1 MSRLLAALLS
11 VLLLTACGSLPRDP
25 FTANDLAAEAPKGLN
40 DIRFNA
46 SDADAG
52 IRFAEAA
59 RTRRVNQKTFDVL
72 AISGGGSNGA
82 YGAGVL
88 VGWTKTGQRP
98 EFDIVTGVSTG
109 ALTAPFA
116 FLGADWDRRL
126 TEAYTSKAA
135 DKILEKRGIDLLFRP
150 GFYDTKALRAL
161 VEKYVDE
168 PMLYAIAMEH
178 ARGRRLLI
186 ATTNLDTEETV
197 IWDMGAIAARG
208 DEASRK
214 LFQDVL
220 VASASIPGVFPPTL
234 IEVEGRGRQLS
245 EMHVDGGVT
254 IPFFV
259 APESLLLWTAPKGGE
274 ARPGHIT
281 VLVNGKI
288 GGAFGFTKGGT
299 LSVVGRSWLTMSK
312 ALMRTHLT
320 ASAAFARR
328 NGGALVYAAIPDDA
342 AVDTS
347 GLDFSADNRRVLF
360 DLGKRRAEMEIAW
373 AQPAIPEAPQ
383 STGGAPVI
391 AAPSSPP
398 VASR

>member
-1 MSRLLAALLS
+1 MARLFVILFCALTLA
-11 VLLLTACGSLPRDP
+11 ACGSLPRES
-25 FTANDLAAEAPKGLN
+25 FTASDLAGEAPQGMN

-59 RTRRVNQKTFDVL
+59 RTRRAHQKTFDVL

-82 YGAGVL
+82 FGAGVL
-88 VGWTKTGQRP
+88 VGWTQTGHRP

-116 FLGADWDRRL
+116 FLGPDWDRRL
-126 TEAYTSKAA
+126 TEAYTSPAA
-135 DKILEKRGIDLLFRP
+135 AKILERRGIDLLFRP
-150 GFYDTKALRAL
+150 GFYDTKQLRGL
-161 VEKYVDE
+161 VEKYVD
-168 PMLYAIAMEH
+168 PPLLYAIAMEH

-208 DEASRK
+208 DEAALK

-234 IEVEGRGRQLS
+234 IPVRGQGRQLS

-259 APESLLLWTAPKGGE
+259 APESLLLWTAPRGGD
-274 ARPGHIT
+274 ARPGRIS
-281 VLVNGKI
+281 VIVNGKV

-328 NGGALVYAAIPDDA
+328 IGGSLVYAAIPDDA
-342 AVDTS
+342 NVDTS
-347 GLDFSADNRRVLF
+347 GLDFSADNRLTLF
-360 DLGKRRAEMEIAW
+360 ELGRRRAEMEVAW
-373 AQPAIPEAPQ
+373 AEPAVPEAPPP
-383 STGGAPVI
+383 TV
-391 AAPSSPP
+391 AAPASSPGP
-398 VASR
+398 TPAAGRR

>member
-1 MSRLLAALLS
+1 MARLLALLS
-11 VLLLTACGSLPRDP
+11 AVLLLAACGSLPRET
-25 FTANDLAAEAPKGLN
+25 FTATDLAGEAPQGLA

-46 SDADAG
+46 SDAAAG
-52 IRFAEAA
+52 IKFAEAA
-59 RTRRVNQKTFDVL
+59 RTRRANQKTFDVL

-88 VGWTKTGQRP
+88 VGWTKTGHRP

-116 FLGADWDRRL
+116 FLGPDWDRRL
-126 TEAYTSKAA
+126 TEAYTSPAA
-135 DKILEKRGIDLLFRP
+135 AKILDRRGLDLLFRP

-161 VEKYVDE
+161 VEKYVD
-168 PMLYAIAMEH
+168 PPLLYAIAMEH
-178 ARGRRLLI
+178 AKGRRLLI

-208 DEASRK
+208 DDASLK

-234 IEVEGRGRQLS
+234 IQVQGRGRQLA
-245 EMHVDGGVT
+245 EMHVDGSVT

-259 APESLLLWTAPKGGE
+259 APESLLLWTAPKTGE
-274 ARPGHIT
+274 ARPGRIS
-281 VLVNGKI
+281 VIVNGKI
-288 GGAFGFTKGGT
+288 GGTFGFTRGGT

-328 NGGALVYAAIPDDA
+328 NGGSLLYTAIPDDA
-342 AVDTS
+342 PVDTS
-347 GLDFSADNRRVLF
+347 GLDFSAANRLTLF
-360 DLGKRRAEMEIAW
+360 DLGRRRSEMEVAW
-373 AQPAIPEAPQ
+373 TEPAVPEASPAR
-383 STGGAPVI
+383 SVPVV
-391 AAPSSPP
+391 AAP
-398 VASR
+398 AAR

>member
-1 MSRLLAALLS
+1 MARLLAALMS
-11 VLLLTACGSLPRDP
+11 VLLLAACGSLPRDP
-25 FTANDLAAEAPKGLN
+25 FTASDLAGEAPRGLS
-40 DIRFNA
+40 DVRFNA
-46 SDADAG
+46 SDAGAG

-59 RTRRVNQKTFDVL
+59 RTRRVGQKTFDVL

-88 VGWTKTGQRP
+88 VGWTKTGHRP

-116 FLGADWDRRL
+116 FLGPDWDRRL

-135 DKILEKRGIDLLFRP
+135 DRILERRGLDLLFRP
-150 GFYDTKALRAL
+150 GFYDTKALRTL
-161 VEKYVDE
+161 VGKYVDP
-168 PMLYAIAMEH
+168 PMLWAIAAEH

-208 DEASRK
+208 DEASLK
-214 LFQDVL
+214 LFRDVL

-234 IEVEGRGRQLS
+234 IEVEGSGRRLS

-254 IPFFV
+254 TPFFV

-274 ARPGHIT
+274 ARPGRIT
-281 VLVNGKI
+281 VLVNGKV

-299 LSVVGRSWLTMSK
+299 LSVMGRSWLTMSK

-328 NGGALVYAAIPDDA
+328 NGGSLVYSAIPDDA
-342 AVDTS
+342 AGDTS
-347 GLDFSADNRRVLF
+347 GLDFSAANRQLLF
-360 DLGKRRAEMEIAW
+360 ELGRQRAEAGTAWTTPATPEDAKPPIA
-373 AQPAIPEAPQ
+373 
-383 STGGAPVI
+383 V
-391 AAPSSPP
+391 PSSPP
-398 VASR
+398 AARP